1 MDIESSE
8 FSSRAGKV
16 IRVAYIAVVVVLAVF
31 ALLTYQELQKQRSAP
46 VTLPRYAFYIVN
58 NPEKASVVQV
68 FGTWQV
74 ANVPPP
80 TQNLQTTAIECRKAR
95 LQCVESIAVVSMKEQ
110 GFLDSIPAVFDVERW
125 TDDEIVT
132 KPEKGRCTTR
142 TIRLDLVNRLASSTI
157 AAIPDEEP
165 CKEQPRILWLGSGAK
180 PHADA
185 SDKMR

>member
-1 MDIESSE
+1 MDVESME
-8 FSSRAGKV
+8 FSSRANKL
-16 IRVAYIAVVVVLAVF
+16 IRFAYIAVVVVLAVF
-31 ALLTYQELQKQRSAP
+31 ALLTYQELQRQRSAP

-58 NPEKASVVQV
+58 NPEKTSVVQV

-74 ANVPPP
+74 ANMPPRSE
-80 TQNLQTTAIECRKAR
+80 NLQTTTIECRKAR
-95 LQCVESIAVVSMKEQ
+95 LQCVESIAVVSVKEQ

-157 AAIPDEEP
+157 TAIPDEEP
-165 CKEQPRILWLGSGAK
+165 CKEQARTLRLDSGAK

-185 SDKMR
+185 TDKMK